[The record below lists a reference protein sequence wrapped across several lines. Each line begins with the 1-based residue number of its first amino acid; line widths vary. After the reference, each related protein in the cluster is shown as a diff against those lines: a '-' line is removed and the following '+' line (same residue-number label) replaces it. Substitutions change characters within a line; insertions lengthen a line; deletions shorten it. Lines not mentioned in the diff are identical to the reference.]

1 MEQSIATKV
10 QQGLMEKLV
19 EILPPKMMEAG
30 GLGVEVIAKTD
41 AEQAEF
47 FFDFLEEQETKTV

>member
-1 MEQSIATKV
+1 
-10 QQGLMEKLV
+10 MEKLV

-47 FFDFLEEQETKTV
+47 FFDFLEEQETKSEVK